1 MKIAQLAI
9 IDLSVYRGIH
19 TFTKNISSLDSVD
32 TFYFNPS
39 ETNNFKSEYQNC
51 TDISEMEISELKNK
65 LEGYDIVV
73 LNLNKFIYDVDG
85 IQKRNPE
92 HKERLIE
99 LAKMYCQLNTI
110 TAFFDHEIY
119 PYEGMHF
126 NTICVPGFIKYSDYY
141 LTYTPFFVDALKEYI
156 GIRGTSN
163 YTFQVGGYIDMSIY
177 DKWIEKSWLDK
188 KELPYISECAY
199 YAKFKGHGNF
209 KPIVETMNKMGLRDL
224 SGKKLVHIGNT
235 YSPENYFNHVKI
247 LAEHS
252 NVSRKTFSDTFLPDY
267 DLDPTVFKVFDN
279 HKPMILA
286 GTYTMESMMDF
297 LTGCR
302 FSIST
307 TNTQVPFFGMFITPR
322 FEYAQI
328 EKNLMTIPI
337 YDKTYIDLFK
347 GTEFAELVLSYDI
360 NDLENSLKS
369 LILEMNKLENDEE
382 EYNRRR
388 LRLIRL
394 TRDMNKLDNFV
405 RDMQTIVSNGKRN
418 KDDYSEDWFNSSLEQ
433 MGYKFK
439 PYRKMLINMNGV
451 SSTTTQKFFN
461 I

>member
-51 TDISEMEISELKNK
+51 SDISEMEITELKDR
-65 LEGYDIVV
+65 LEQYDIVV
-73 LNLNKFIYDVDG
+73 LNLNKFIYDVYG
-85 IQKRNPE
+85 IQKRKPE
-92 HKERLIE
+92 HRERLIE

-126 NTICVPGFIKYSDYY
+126 NTICVPAFIKYSDYY
-141 LTYTPFFVDALKEYI
+141 LTYTPFFVNELKEHI
-156 GIRGTSN
+156 GMRGTSG

-177 DKWIEKSWLDK
+177 DKWIDMSWESK
-188 KELPYISECAY
+188 KNLPYISECAY

-209 KPIVETMNKMGLRDL
+209 KNIVDEMNKMGLRDL
-224 SGKKLVHIGNT
+224 GGKKLVHIGNT

-247 LAEHS
+247 LSENA
-252 NVSRKTFSDTFLPDY
+252 NVSRKTFDTTFTDDF
-267 DLDPTVFKVFDN
+267 DLNPTAFKTFD
-279 HKPMILA
+279 HSKPMVLA
-286 GTYTMESMMDF
+286 GTYTMDEMMKF
-297 LTGCR
+297 LSNCK

-307 TNTQVPFFGMFITPR
+307 TNTKVPFFGMFITPR

-337 YDKTYIDLFK
+337 YDKTYIELFK
-347 GTEFAELVLSYDI
+347 GTEFSELVLSYDI

-369 LILEMNKLENDEE
+369 LIFEMNRLENDEE
-382 EYNRRR
+382 EYNYRR

-394 TRDMNKLDNFV
+394 TKEMNRLDNFI
-405 RDMQTIVSNGKRN
+405 RDMKTIVSNGKRN
-418 KDDYSEDWFNSSLEQ
+418 KDQYSDEWFDSSLNE

-439 PYRKMLINMNGV
+439 PYRKLLLNMQNV
-451 SSTTTQKFFN
+451 STTTTQKFFN

>member
-1 MKIAQLAI
+1 VKIAQLAI

-51 TDISEMEISELKNK
+51 IDISEMEITELKDK
-65 LEGYDIVV
+65 LDGYDIVV

-85 IQKRNPE
+85 IQKRKPE
-92 HKERLIE
+92 HRERLIE
-99 LAKMYCQLNTI
+99 LAKMYCKLNTI

-126 NTICVPGFIKYSDYY
+126 NTICVPAFIKYSDYY

-156 GIRGTSN
+156 GMRGTSN

-177 DKWIEKSWLDK
+177 DKWIEKSWENK

-209 KPIVETMNKMGLRDL
+209 KPIVETMGKMGLRDL

-247 LAEHS
+247 LSEHA
-252 NVSRKTFSDTFLPDY
+252 NVSRKTFNDTFLPDY

-307 TNTQVPFFGMFITPR
+307 TNTNVPFFGMFITPR

-369 LILEMNKLENDEE
+369 LILEIQRLENDEE

-394 TRDMNKLDNFV
+394 TRDMNKLDNFI

>member
-1 MKIAQLAI
+1 
-9 IDLSVYRGIH
+9 
-19 TFTKNISSLDSVD
+19 
-32 TFYFNPS
+32 
-39 ETNNFKSEYQNC
+39 
-51 TDISEMEISELKNK
+51 
-65 LEGYDIVV
+65 
-73 LNLNKFIYDVDG
+73 
-85 IQKRNPE
+85 
-92 HKERLIE
+92 
-99 LAKMYCQLNTI
+99 LNTI

-126 NTICVPGFIKYSDYY
+126 NTICVPAFIKYSDYY

-156 GIRGTSN
+156 GMRGTSN

-177 DKWIEKSWLDK
+177 DKWIEKSWENK

-209 KPIVETMNKMGLRDL
+209 KPIVETMGKMGLRDL

-247 LAEHS
+247 LSEHA
-252 NVSRKTFSDTFLPDY
+252 NVSRKTFNDTFLPDY

-307 TNTQVPFFGMFITPR
+307 TNTNVPFFGMFITPR

-369 LILEMNKLENDEE
+369 LILEIQRLENDEE

-394 TRDMNKLDNFV
+394 TRDMNKLDNFI

>member
-1 MKIAQLAI
+1 
-9 IDLSVYRGIH
+9 
-19 TFTKNISSLDSVD
+19 
-32 TFYFNPS
+32 
-39 ETNNFKSEYQNC
+39 
-51 TDISEMEISELKNK
+51 MEITELKDK
-65 LEGYDIVV
+65 LEQYDIVV

-85 IQKRNPE
+85 IEKRKPE
-92 HKERLIE
+92 HRERLIE

-126 NTICVPGFIKYSDYY
+126 NTICVPAFIKYSDYY

-156 GIRGTSN
+156 GMRGTSK

-177 DKWIEKSWLDK
+177 DKWIEKSWENK

-209 KPIVETMNKMGLRDL
+209 KPIVETMGKMGLRDL

-247 LAEHS
+247 LSEHA
-252 NVSRKTFSDTFLPDY
+252 NVSRKTFNDTFLPDY

-307 TNTQVPFFGMFITPR
+307 TNTNVPFFGMFITPR

-369 LILEMNKLENDEE
+369 LILEIQRLENDEE

-394 TRDMNKLDNFV
+394 TRDMNKLDNFI

>member
-1 MKIAQLAI
+1 VKIAQLAI

-51 TDISEMEISELKNK
+51 IDISEMEIAELKDK

-156 GIRGTSN
+156 GMRGTSN

-247 LAEHS
+247 LAEHA

-347 GTEFAELVLSYDI
+347 GTEFPELVLSYDI

-369 LILEMNKLENDEE
+369 LIFEINRLENDEE

-405 RDMQTIVSNGKRN
+405 RDMQAIVSNGKRN

>member
-51 TDISEMEISELKNK
+51 IDISEMEITELKDK
-65 LEGYDIVV
+65 LDGYDIVV

-85 IQKRNPE
+85 IQKRKPE
-92 HKERLIE
+92 HRERLIE
-99 LAKMYCQLNTI
+99 LAKMYCKLNTI

-126 NTICVPGFIKYSDYY
+126 NTICVPAFIKYSDYY

-156 GIRGTSN
+156 GMRGTSN

-177 DKWIEKSWLDK
+177 DKWIEKSWENK

-209 KPIVETMNKMGLRDL
+209 KPIVETMGKMGLRDL

-247 LAEHS
+247 LSEHA
-252 NVSRKTFSDTFLPDY
+252 NVSRKTFNDTFLPDY

-307 TNTQVPFFGMFITPR
+307 TNTNVPFFGMFITPR

-369 LILEMNKLENDEE
+369 LILEIQRLENDEE

-394 TRDMNKLDNFV
+394 TRDMNKLDNFI

>member
-1 MKIAQLAI
+1 
-9 IDLSVYRGIH
+9 
-19 TFTKNISSLDSVD
+19 
-32 TFYFNPS
+32 
-39 ETNNFKSEYQNC
+39 
-51 TDISEMEISELKNK
+51 MEITELKDK
-65 LEGYDIVV
+65 LDGYDIVV

-85 IQKRNPE
+85 IQKRKPE
-92 HKERLIE
+92 HRERLIE
-99 LAKMYCQLNTI
+99 LAKMYCKLNTI

-126 NTICVPGFIKYSDYY
+126 NTICVPAFIKYSDYY

-156 GIRGTSN
+156 GMRGTSN

-177 DKWIEKSWLDK
+177 DKWIEKSWENK

-209 KPIVETMNKMGLRDL
+209 KPIVETMGKIGLRDL

-247 LAEHS
+247 LSEHA
-252 NVSRKTFSDTFLPDY
+252 NVSRKTFNDTFLPDY

-307 TNTQVPFFGMFITPR
+307 TNTNVPFFGMFITPR

-347 GTEFAELVLSYDI
+347 GTEFPELVLSYDI

-369 LILEMNKLENDEE
+369 LILEIQRLEQDEE

-418 KDDYSEDWFNSSLEQ
+418 KDDYSEDLFNSSFEQ

-439 PYRKMLINMNGV
+439 PYRKMIINMNGV

>member
-1 MKIAQLAI
+1 VKIAQLAI

-51 TDISEMEISELKNK
+51 IDISEMEIAELKDK

-156 GIRGTSN
+156 GMRGTSN

-247 LAEHS
+247 LAEHA

-347 GTEFAELVLSYDI
+347 GTEFPELVLSYDI

-369 LILEMNKLENDEE
+369 LIFEINRLENDEE

>member
-1 MKIAQLAI
+1 VKIAQLAI

-51 TDISEMEISELKNK
+51 LDISEMEIDELKDR
-65 LEGYDIVV
+65 LEQYDIVV
-73 LNLNKFIYDVDG
+73 LNLNKFIYDVDV
-85 IQKRNPE
+85 IQKRKPE
-92 HKERLIE
+92 HRERLIG
-99 LAKMYCQLNTI
+99 LATMYCQLNTI

-126 NTICVPGFIKYSDYY
+126 NTICVPAFIKYSDYY

-156 GIRGTSN
+156 GMRGTSN

-209 KPIVETMNKMGLRDL
+209 KPIVETMSKMGLKDL

-247 LAEHS
+247 LAEHA

-279 HKPMILA
+279 NKPMILA

-369 LILEMNKLENDEE
+369 LILDIQRLENDEE

-405 RDMQTIVSNGKRN
+405 RDMQKIVSNGKRK
-418 KDDYSEDWFNSSLEQ
+418 KDDYSEDWFDSSLEQ

>member
-1 MKIAQLAI
+1 VKIAQLAI

-19 TFTKNISSLDSVD
+19 TFTKNISSLGSVD

-51 TDISEMEISELKNK
+51 VDISEMEMTELKNK

-85 IQKRNPE
+85 IEKRKPE
-92 HKERLIE
+92 HKQKLID
-99 LAKMYCQLNTI
+99 LAKMYCKLNTI

-126 NTICVPGFIKYSDYY
+126 NTICVPAFIKYSDYY

-156 GIRGTSN
+156 GMRGTSA

-177 DKWIEKSWLDK
+177 DKWIEKSWIDK

-209 KPIVETMNKMGLRDL
+209 KPIVETMGNLGLKDL

-247 LAEHS
+247 LAEHA
-252 NVSRKTFSDTFLPDY
+252 NVSRKTFSDTFLPDF

-279 HKPMILA
+279 DKPMILA

-307 TNTQVPFFGMFITPR
+307 TNTKVPFFGMFITPR

-369 LILEMNKLENDEE
+369 LILEIQRLEQDEE

-394 TRDMNKLDNFV
+394 TRDMNKLDNFI
-405 RDMQTIVSNGKRN
+405 RDMKTIISNGKRS
-418 KDDYSEDWFNSSLEQ
+418 KDNYSEDWFNSSLEQ
-433 MGYKFK
+433 IGYKFK
-439 PYRKMLINMNGV
+439 PYRKMLLNMQTV
-451 SSTTTQKFFN
+451 STNTTQKFFN

>member
-1 MKIAQLAI
+1 VKIAQLAI

-51 TDISEMEISELKNK
+51 LDISEMEITELKNK
-65 LEGYDIVV
+65 LEQYDIVV

-85 IQKRNPE
+85 IQKRKPE

-126 NTICVPGFIKYSDYY
+126 NTICVPAFIKYSDYY

-156 GIRGTSN
+156 GMRGTSN

-177 DKWIEKSWLDK
+177 DKWIEKSWDNK

-247 LAEHS
+247 LSEHA

-297 LTGCR
+297 LTRCR

-307 TNTQVPFFGMFITPR
+307 TNTKVPFFGMFITPR

-369 LILEMNKLENDEE
+369 VILDIQRLEQDEE

-418 KDDYSEDWFNSSLEQ
+418 KDDYSEDLFNSSLEQ

>member
-1 MKIAQLAI
+1 VKIAQLAI

-51 TDISEMEISELKNK
+51 LDISEMEITKLKNK
-65 LEGYDIVV
+65 LEQYDIVV

-85 IQKRNPE
+85 IQKRKPE

-126 NTICVPGFIKYSDYY
+126 NTICVPAFIKYSDYY

-156 GIRGTSN
+156 GMRGTSN

-209 KPIVETMNKMGLRDL
+209 KPIVETMGKMGLRDL

-252 NVSRKTFSDTFLPDY
+252 NVSRKTFSDTFLPDF

-297 LTGCR
+297 LCGCR

-307 TNTQVPFFGMFITPR
+307 TNTKVPFFGMFITPR

-347 GTEFAELVLSYDI
+347 GTEFPELVLSYDI

-369 LILEMNKLENDEE
+369 LILDIQRLEQDEE

-394 TRDMNKLDNFV
+394 TRDMNKLNNFV

-418 KDDYSEDWFNSSLEQ
+418 KDDYSEDLFNSSLEQ

>member
-51 TDISEMEISELKNK
+51 IDISEMGITELKDK
-65 LEGYDIVV
+65 LEVYDIVV

-85 IQKRNPE
+85 IQKRKPE
-92 HKERLIE
+92 HRERLIE

-156 GIRGTSN
+156 GMRGTSN

-177 DKWIEKSWLDK
+177 DKWIEKSWENK

-209 KPIVETMNKMGLRDL
+209 KPIVETMGKMGLRDL

-252 NVSRKTFSDTFLPDY
+252 NVSRKTFSDTFLPDF

-337 YDKTYIDLFK
+337 YDKTYVDLFK
-347 GTEFAELVLSYDI
+347 GTEFSELVLSYDI

-369 LILEMNKLENDEE
+369 LILDIQRLEKDEE

-439 PYRKMLINMNGV
+439 PYRKTLINMNGV
-451 SSTTTQKFFN
+451 SSTTAQKFFN

>member
-51 TDISEMEISELKNK
+51 TDISEMEMTELKNR
-65 LEGYDIVV
+65 LEGYDVVV

-85 IQKRNPE
+85 IEKRKPE
-92 HKERLIE
+92 HKERLID

-126 NTICVPGFIKYSDYY
+126 NTICVPAFIKYSDYY

-156 GIRGTSN
+156 GMRGTSG

-177 DKWIEKSWLDK
+177 DKWIEKSWEDK

-209 KPIVETMNKMGLRDL
+209 KPIVETMNKLGLKDL

-247 LAEHS
+247 LAEHA
-252 NVSRKTFSDTFLPDY
+252 NVSRKTFSDTFLPDF

-279 HKPMILA
+279 DKPMILA
-286 GTYTMESMMDF
+286 GTYTMESMMNF
-297 LTGCR
+297 LSGCR

-369 LILEMNKLENDEE
+369 LILDMQKLEQDEE

-405 RDMQTIVSNGKRN
+405 RDMNEIVSNGKRN

-439 PYRKMLINMNGV
+439 PYRKMLLNMQTV
-451 SSTTTQKFFN
+451 STNTTQKFFN

>member
-1 MKIAQLAI
+1 VKIAQLAI

-51 TDISEMEISELKNK
+51 IDISEMEIAELKDK

-92 HKERLIE
+92 HRERLIE

-126 NTICVPGFIKYSDYY
+126 NTICVPAFIKYSDYY

-156 GIRGTSN
+156 GMRGTSN

-209 KPIVETMNKMGLRDL
+209 KPIVETMSKIGLKDL

-247 LAEHS
+247 LAEHA
-252 NVSRKTFSDTFLPDY
+252 NVSRKTFSDTFLPDF
-267 DLDPTVFKVFDN
+267 DLDPTAFKVFDN
-279 HKPMILA
+279 YKPMVLA

-297 LTGCR
+297 LSGCR

-307 TNTQVPFFGMFITPR
+307 TNTKVPFFGMFITPR

-347 GTEFAELVLSYDI
+347 GTEFPELVLSYDI

-369 LILEMNKLENDEE
+369 LILEIQRLEQDEE

-405 RDMQTIVSNGKRN
+405 RDMNEIVSNGKRN
-418 KDDYSEDWFNSSLEQ
+418 KDDYSDDWFNSSLEK

-439 PYRKMLINMNGV
+439 PYRKMLLNMQTV
-451 SSTTTQKFFN
+451 STNTTQKFFN

>member
-1 MKIAQLAI
+1 VKIAQLAI

-51 TDISEMEISELKNK
+51 SDISEMEITELKDK

-85 IQKRNPE
+85 IQKRKPE
-92 HKERLIE
+92 HRERLIE

-126 NTICVPGFIKYSDYY
+126 NTICVPAFIKYSDYY

-156 GIRGTSN
+156 GMRGTSN

-177 DKWIEKSWLDK
+177 DKWIEKSWESK

-209 KPIVETMNKMGLRDL
+209 KPIVETMNKMGLKDL

-247 LAEHS
+247 LAEHA

-347 GTEFAELVLSYDI
+347 GTEFPELVLSYDI

-394 TRDMNKLDNFV
+394 TRDMNRLDNFV

-451 SSTTTQKFFN
+451 SKNTTQKFFN

>member
-1 MKIAQLAI
+1 VKIAQLAI

-51 TDISEMEISELKNK
+51 IDISEMEITELKDK
-65 LEGYDIVV
+65 LDGYDIVV

-85 IQKRNPE
+85 IQKRKPE
-92 HKERLIE
+92 HRERLIE
-99 LAKMYCQLNTI
+99 LAKMYCKLNTI

-126 NTICVPGFIKYSDYY
+126 NTICVPAFIKYSDYY

-156 GIRGTSN
+156 GMRGTSN

-177 DKWIEKSWLDK
+177 DKWIEKSWENK

-209 KPIVETMNKMGLRDL
+209 KPIVETMGKMGLRDL

-247 LAEHS
+247 LSEHA
-252 NVSRKTFSDTFLPDY
+252 NVSRKTFNDTFLPDY

-307 TNTQVPFFGMFITPR
+307 TNTNVPFFGMFITPR

-369 LILEMNKLENDEE
+369 LILEIQRLENDEE

-394 TRDMNKLDNFV
+394 TRDMNKLDNFI

-418 KDDYSEDWFNSSLEQ
+418 KDDYSEDWFNFSLEQ

>member
-1 MKIAQLAI
+1 VKIAQLAI

-39 ETNNFKSEYQNC
+39 ETNNFKSEYQSC
-51 TDISEMEISELKNK
+51 IDISEMEIAELTNK

-85 IQKRNPE
+85 IQKRKPE
-92 HKERLIE
+92 HRERLIE

-156 GIRGTSN
+156 GMRGTSN

-247 LAEHS
+247 LAEHA

-337 YDKTYIDLFK
+337 YDKTYVDLFK
-347 GTEFAELVLSYDI
+347 GTEFSELVLSYDI

-369 LILEMNKLENDEE
+369 LILDIQRLEKDEE

-439 PYRKMLINMNGV
+439 PYRKTLINMNGV
-451 SSTTTQKFFN
+451 SSTTAQKFFN

>member
-51 TDISEMEISELKNK
+51 LDISEMEITKLKNK
-65 LEGYDIVV
+65 LEQYDIVV

-85 IQKRNPE
+85 IQKRKPE

-126 NTICVPGFIKYSDYY
+126 NTICVPAFIKYSDYY

-156 GIRGTSN
+156 GMRGTSN

-209 KPIVETMNKMGLRDL
+209 KPIVETMGKMGLRDL

-252 NVSRKTFSDTFLPDY
+252 NVSRKTFSDTFLPDF

-297 LTGCR
+297 LCGCR

-307 TNTQVPFFGMFITPR
+307 TNTKVPFFGMFITPR

-347 GTEFAELVLSYDI
+347 GTEFPELVLSYDI

-369 LILEMNKLENDEE
+369 LILDIQRLEQDEE

-394 TRDMNKLDNFV
+394 TRDMNKLNNFV

-418 KDDYSEDWFNSSLEQ
+418 KDDYSEDLFNSSLEQ

>member
-1 MKIAQLAI
+1 MRIAQLAI

-19 TFTKNISSLDSVD
+19 TFTKNISSIGSVD

-39 ETNNFKSEYQNC
+39 ETNNFKSEYKNC
-51 TDISEMEISELKNK
+51 IDISEMEITELKDK
-65 LEGYDIVV
+65 LEDYDIVV

-85 IQKRNPE
+85 IEKRKPE
-92 HKERLIE
+92 HKQRLIE

-126 NTICVPGFIKYSDYY
+126 NTICVPAFIKYSDYY

-156 GIRGTSN
+156 GMRGTSG

-177 DKWIEKSWLDK
+177 DKWIEKSWVDK

-209 KPIVETMNKMGLRDL
+209 KPIVETMGKMGLKDL
-224 SGKKLVHIGNT
+224 SGKKLAHIGNT

-247 LAEHS
+247 LAEHA
-252 NVSRKTFSDTFLPDY
+252 NVSRKTFSDTFLPDF
-267 DLDPTVFKVFDN
+267 DLDQTVFKVFDN
-279 HKPMILA
+279 DKPMVLA

-297 LTGCR
+297 LSGCR

-307 TNTQVPFFGMFITPR
+307 TNTKVPFFGMFITPR

-369 LILEMNKLENDEE
+369 LIFEMNRLENDEE

-388 LRLIRL
+388 LRLIHL
-394 TRDMNKLDNFV
+394 TKEMNRLDNFI
-405 RDMQTIVSNGKRN
+405 RDMKTVVSNGKRN
-418 KDDYSEDWFNSSLEQ
+418 KEDYSDEWMNSSLNE

-439 PYRKMLINMNGV
+439 PYRKLLLNIHNV
-451 SSTTTQKFFN
+451 STITTQKFFN

>member
-51 TDISEMEISELKNK
+51 LDISEMEITELKNK
-65 LEGYDIVV
+65 LEQYEIVV
-73 LNLNKFIYDVDG
+73 LNINKFIYDVDG
-85 IQKRNPE
+85 IQKRKQEN
-92 HKERLIE
+92 KQRLIE

-126 NTICVPGFIKYSDYY
+126 NTICVPAFIKYSDYY

-156 GIRGTSN
+156 GMRGTSK

-177 DKWIEKSWLDK
+177 DKWIEKSWLDE

-209 KPIVETMNKMGLRDL
+209 KPIVETIDKMGLKDM

-247 LAEHS
+247 LAEHA
-252 NVSRKTFSDTFLPDY
+252 NVSRKTFSDTFLPDF
-267 DLDPTVFKVFDN
+267 DLDPTAFKVFDN
-279 HKPMILA
+279 DKPMVIA

-297 LTGCR
+297 LSACR

-307 TNTQVPFFGMFITPR
+307 TNTKVPFFGMFITPR

-347 GTEFAELVLSYDI
+347 GTEFPELVLSYDI

-369 LILEMNKLENDEE
+369 LILEMQKLEQDEE

-405 RDMQTIVSNGKRN
+405 RDMKEIVSSGKRN
-418 KDDYSEDWFNSSLEQ
+418 KDNYSEDWFDYSLEQ

>member
-1 MKIAQLAI
+1 
-9 IDLSVYRGIH
+9 
-19 TFTKNISSLDSVD
+19 
-32 TFYFNPS
+32 
-39 ETNNFKSEYQNC
+39 
-51 TDISEMEISELKNK
+51 MEITELKDK
-65 LEGYDIVV
+65 LDGYDIVV

-85 IQKRNPE
+85 IQKRKPE
-92 HKERLIE
+92 HRERLIE
-99 LAKMYCQLNTI
+99 LAKMYCKLNTI

-126 NTICVPGFIKYSDYY
+126 NTICVPAFIKYSDYY

-156 GIRGTSN
+156 GMRGTSN

-177 DKWIEKSWLDK
+177 DKWIEKSWENK

-209 KPIVETMNKMGLRDL
+209 KPIVETMGKMGLRDL

-247 LAEHS
+247 LSEHA
-252 NVSRKTFSDTFLPDY
+252 NVSRKTFNDTFLPDY

-307 TNTQVPFFGMFITPR
+307 TNTNVPFFGMFITPR

-369 LILEMNKLENDEE
+369 LILEIQRLENDEE

-394 TRDMNKLDNFV
+394 TRDMNKLDNFI

>member
-1 MKIAQLAI
+1 VKIAQLAI

-39 ETNNFKSEYQNC
+39 ETNNFKSEYRNC
-51 TDISEMEISELKNK
+51 IDISEIEITELKDK
-65 LEGYDIVV
+65 LDGYDIVV

-85 IQKRNPE
+85 IQKRKPE
-92 HKERLIE
+92 HRERLIE
-99 LAKMYCQLNTI
+99 LAKMYCKLNTI

-126 NTICVPGFIKYSDYY
+126 NTICVPAFIKYSDYY

-156 GIRGTSN
+156 GMRGTSN

-247 LAEHS
+247 LAEHA

-347 GTEFAELVLSYDI
+347 GTEFSELVLSYDI

-369 LILEMNKLENDEE
+369 LILDIQRLEQDEE

-405 RDMQTIVSNGKRN
+405 RDMQIIVSNGKRN

-433 MGYKFK
+433 TGYKFK
-439 PYRKMLINMNGV
+439 PYRKLLINMNGV
-451 SSTTTQKFFN
+451 SSTKTPKFFN

>member
-51 TDISEMEISELKNK
+51 IDISEMEIAELKDK

-156 GIRGTSN
+156 GMRGTSN

-177 DKWIEKSWLDK
+177 DKWIEKSWENK

-209 KPIVETMNKMGLRDL
+209 KPIVETMGKMGLKDL

-247 LAEHS
+247 LAEHA

-347 GTEFAELVLSYDI
+347 GTEFSELVLSYDI

-369 LILEMNKLENDEE
+369 LIFEINRLENDEE

>member
-51 TDISEMEISELKNK
+51 SDISEMEITDLKNK
-65 LEGYDIVV
+65 LEGYDIVI

-85 IQKRNPE
+85 IQKRKPE
-92 HKERLIE
+92 HRERLIE
-99 LAKMYCQLNTI
+99 LAKMYSQLNTI

-126 NTICVPGFIKYSDYY
+126 NTVCIPAFIKYSDYY
-141 LTYTPFFVDALKEYI
+141 LTYTPFFANALKEYI
-156 GIRGTSN
+156 GMRGTSN

-177 DKWIEKSWLDK
+177 DKWIEKSWSDK

-209 KPIVETMNKMGLRDL
+209 KPIVETMGKMGLKNL

-247 LAEHS
+247 LAEYA

-286 GTYTMESMMDF
+286 GTYTMESMMNF

-307 TNTQVPFFGMFITPR
+307 TNTKVPFFGMFITPR

-328 EKNLMTIPI
+328 EKNIMTIPI

-369 LILEMNKLENDEE
+369 LIFEMNRLENDEE

-394 TRDMNKLDNFV
+394 TRDMNKIDNFV
-405 RDMQTIVSNGKRN
+405 RDMQTIVSHGKRN
-418 KDDYSEDWFNSSLEQ
+418 KDDYSEDGFNYSLEQ
-433 MGYKFK
+433 MGHKFK

-451 SSTTTQKFFN
+451 SINTTQKFFN

>member
-1 MKIAQLAI
+1 MAI

-51 TDISEMEISELKNK
+51 IDISEMEIAELKDK

-85 IQKRNPE
+85 IQKRKPE
-92 HKERLIE
+92 HRERLIE

-126 NTICVPGFIKYSDYY
+126 NTICVPAFIKYSDYY

-156 GIRGTSN
+156 GMRGTSN

-209 KPIVETMNKMGLRDL
+209 KPIVETMGKMGLRDL

-252 NVSRKTFSDTFLPDY
+252 NVSRKTFSDTFLPDF

-297 LTGCR
+297 LCGCR

-307 TNTQVPFFGMFITPR
+307 TNTKVPFFGMFITPR

-347 GTEFAELVLSYDI
+347 GTEFPELVLSYDI

-369 LILEMNKLENDEE
+369 LILEIQRLEQDEE

-418 KDDYSEDWFNSSLEQ
+418 KDDYAEDWFNSSLEQ

-439 PYRKMLINMNGV
+439 PYRKTLINMNGV

>member
-19 TFTKNISSLDSVD
+19 TFTKNISSLNSVD

-51 TDISEMEISELKNK
+51 LDISEMEITELKDK
-65 LEGYDIVV
+65 LEQYDIVV

-85 IQKRNPE
+85 IQKRKPE
-92 HKERLIE
+92 HRERLIE

-126 NTICVPGFIKYSDYY
+126 NTICVPAFIKYSDYY

-156 GIRGTSN
+156 GMRGTSN

-177 DKWIEKSWLDK
+177 DKWIEKSWVDK

-209 KPIVETMNKMGLRDL
+209 KNILDEMNKMGLVDL
-224 SGKKLVHIGNT
+224 GRKKLVHIGNT

-247 LAEHS
+247 LSDYA
-252 NVSRKTFSDTFLPDY
+252 NVSRKTFDVTFKDDF
-267 DLDPTVFKVFDN
+267 DLNETAFKLFDCT
-279 HKPMILA
+279 KPMILA
-286 GTYTMESMMDF
+286 GTYTMDEMMNF
-297 LTGCR
+297 LSGCK

-307 TNTQVPFFGMFITPR
+307 TNTKVPFFGMFITPR

-337 YDKTYIDLFK
+337 YDKTYIELFK
-347 GTEFAELVLSYDI
+347 GTEFSELVLSYDI

-369 LILEMNKLENDEE
+369 LIFEINRLENNRE
-382 EYNRRR
+382 EYNDRRG
-388 LRLIRL
+388 RLIQL
-394 TRDMNKLDNFV
+394 TKEMNRLDNFV
-405 RDMQTIVSNGKRN
+405 RDMQIIVSNGKRN
-418 KDDYSEDWFNSSLEQ
+418 KESYSDEWFNLSLNE

-439 PYRKMLINMNGV
+439 PYRKLLLNMQDV
-451 SSTTTQKFFN
+451 SDNITKKFFN

>member
-1 MKIAQLAI
+1 VKIAQLAI

-51 TDISEMEISELKNK
+51 IDISEMEITELKDK
-65 LEGYDIVV
+65 LDGYDIVV

-85 IQKRNPE
+85 IQKRKPE
-92 HKERLIE
+92 HRERLIE
-99 LAKMYCQLNTI
+99 LAKMYCKLNTI

-126 NTICVPGFIKYSDYY
+126 NTICVPAFIKYSDYY

-156 GIRGTSN
+156 GMRGTSN

-177 DKWIEKSWLDK
+177 DKWIEKSWENK

-209 KPIVETMNKMGLRDL
+209 KPIVETMGKMGLRDL

-247 LAEHS
+247 LSEHA
-252 NVSRKTFSDTFLPDY
+252 NVSRKTFNDTFLPDY

-307 TNTQVPFFGMFITPR
+307 TNTNVPFFGMFITPR

-369 LILEMNKLENDEE
+369 LILEIQRLENDEE

-394 TRDMNKLDNFV
+394 TRDMNKLDNFI

-439 PYRKMLINMNGV
+439 QYRKMLINMNGV

>member
-1 MKIAQLAI
+1 VKIAQLAI

-51 TDISEMEISELKNK
+51 IDISEMGITELKDK

-85 IQKRNPE
+85 IQKRKPE
-92 HKERLIE
+92 HRERLIE

-156 GIRGTSN
+156 GMRGTSN

-347 GTEFAELVLSYDI
+347 GTEFSELVLSYDI

-369 LILEMNKLENDEE
+369 LILDIQRLEQDEE

-418 KDDYSEDWFNSSLEQ
+418 KDNYSEDWFNSSLEQ

-451 SSTTTQKFFN
+451 SSNTTKKFFN

>member
-51 TDISEMEISELKNK
+51 IDISEMEMTELKNR
-65 LEGYDIVV
+65 LESYDIVV

-85 IQKRNPE
+85 IEKRKPE

-126 NTICVPGFIKYSDYY
+126 NTICVPAFIKYSDYY

-156 GIRGTSN
+156 GMRGTSG

-177 DKWIEKSWLDK
+177 DKWIEKSWVDK

-209 KPIVETMNKMGLRDL
+209 KPIVETMGKLGLKDL
-224 SGKKLVHIGNT
+224 NGKKLVHIGNT

-247 LAEHS
+247 LAEHA
-252 NVSRKTFSDTFLPDY
+252 NVSRKTFSDTFLPDF

-279 HKPMILA
+279 DKPMVLA

-297 LTGCR
+297 LSGCR

-307 TNTQVPFFGMFITPR
+307 TNTKVPFFGMFITPR

-369 LILEMNKLENDEE
+369 LILDMQKLEQDEE

-405 RDMQTIVSNGKRN
+405 RDMNEIVSNGKRN

-451 SSTTTQKFFN
+451 SSNTTQKFFN

>member
-1 MKIAQLAI
+1 VKIAQLAI

-51 TDISEMEISELKNK
+51 IDISEMEITELKDK
-65 LEGYDIVV
+65 LEDYDIVV

-85 IQKRNPE
+85 IQKRKPE
-92 HKERLIE
+92 HRERLIE
-99 LAKMYCQLNTI
+99 LAKMYCKLNTI

-126 NTICVPGFIKYSDYY
+126 NTICVPAFIKYSDYY

-156 GIRGTSN
+156 GMRGTSN

-247 LAEHS
+247 LAEHA

-394 TRDMNKLDNFV
+394 TRDMNRLDNFV

-451 SSTTTQKFFN
+451 STTTTQKFFN

>member
-1 MKIAQLAI
+1 VKIAQLAI

-51 TDISEMEISELKNK
+51 LDISEMEITELKNK
-65 LEGYDIVV
+65 LEQYDIVV

-85 IQKRNPE
+85 IQKRKPE

-126 NTICVPGFIKYSDYY
+126 NTICVPAFIKYSDYY

-156 GIRGTSN
+156 GMRGTSK

-177 DKWIEKSWLDK
+177 DKWIEKSWENK

-209 KPIVETMNKMGLRDL
+209 KPIVETMGKMGLRDL

-247 LAEHS
+247 LSEHA
-252 NVSRKTFSDTFLPDY
+252 NVSRKTFNDTFLPDY

-307 TNTQVPFFGMFITPR
+307 TNTNVPFFGMFITPR

-369 LILEMNKLENDEE
+369 LILEIQRLENDEE

-394 TRDMNKLDNFV
+394 TRDMNKLDNFI